1 MSDPAYRSW
10 ASEKDMEQAFADY
23 GEAISNQVSKASFST
38 YRRDFSDLTSDLSG
52 RPGLRQ
58 SDFDWFRPDSRVPTA
73 PKEIIGYARYS
84 YRRIGL
90 IRNSI
95 DLMGDFACQGV
106 RIAHRNKRVENFY
119 KDWFNRIDG
128 QAVSERLCNLL
139 FREANVVIKSKTAR
153 INAKKRL
160 EMQRAVASPDM
171 QPIGGDIQYT
181 KSEIPWKYNFLDPL
195 LIEVIGGPLASLTD
209 KVRYA
214 IKVPP
219 TYGMHLSKMT
229 NNPNIEMQKILSEIP
244 KELKR
249 AINDNKAIP
258 LDPDKTFVYY
268 YKKDDWQAWAD
279 PMTYACFRDL
289 MLYEKL
295 KLADQ
300 AALDGAISKIRV
312 WKLGSLDHK
321 LAPTQ
326 AASSALESILGAN
339 VQGGTKDIIWGPD
352 IELIE
357 TSTDV
362 QSFLGEEKYRPT
374 LMAIYAALGI
384 PPTLTG
390 TFGASGTTNNFISLK
405 TLTERLNYVRS
416 IVINFWE
423 EQIKIVQKAMGFRYP
438 AVVEFDYMN
447 LEDPASVMNIL
458 LSMADRNILSDE
470 YLQRYIKANPDMENR
485 RTTNENNRK
494 DEKVSPFHQAD
505 QDFQMKKI
513 TLQTGLTS
521 PSEVG
526 LELDEKKE
534 GQDSVLSIR
543 SKDAKQRQKQAAPP
557 KQQGRPE
564 EQSDTGQRGRP
575 KNSTD
580 SGPRQ
585 ERTFK
590 PALKA
595 SIQTWARDA
604 QYKIAEFINPGI
616 LDQYTK
622 GSMRSLTAQEFEN
635 AEEVKFGILMN
646 LEPFA
651 DLTLENMGQAMA
663 EASAQAHIRHCKDWI
678 DNAGSSL
685 DRKLS
690 IDEIRNIRASYYA
703 DFYVSK

>member
-23 GEAISNQVSKASFST
+23 GEAITNQVSKANYST
-38 YRRDFSDLTSDLSG
+38 YRRDFSDLTNDLSG

-58 SDFDWFRPDSRVPTA
+58 QDFDWFRPDSRVPNN
-73 PKEIIGYARYS
+73 PKEVIGYARYS

-106 RIAHRNKRVENFY
+106 RLAHRNKRVENFY

-139 FREANVVIKSKTAR
+139 FREANVVIKSKTAK

-171 QPIGGDIQYT
+171 QPIGGDIQYG
-181 KSEIPWKYNFLDPL
+181 KNEIPWRYNFLDPML
-195 LIEVIGGPLASLTD
+195 VEVIGGPLASLTD
-209 KVRYA
+209 KTKYA

-219 TYGMHLSKMT
+219 TYGMHMSKMT
-229 NNPNIEMQKILSEIP
+229 NNPNIEMQKILAEIP
-244 KELKR
+244 EELKR
-249 AINDNKAIP
+249 AISENKPIP

-312 WKLGSLDHK
+312 WKLGSLEHK

-352 IELIE
+352 IELLE
-357 TSTDV
+357 TSTDI

-405 TLTERLNYVRS
+405 TLTERLNYVRG

-423 EQIKIVQKAMGFRYP
+423 EQIKVVQKSMGFRYP

-470 YLQRYIKANPDMENR
+470 YLQRYIKANPDMETR
-485 RTTNENNRK
+485 RTNTENDRK

-526 LELDEKKE
+526 LELNEKKRGE
-534 GQDSVLSIR
+534 DSVLSIR
-543 SKDAKQRQKQAAPP
+543 SKDAKQRQRNQGGV
-557 KQQGRPE
+557 QGRPQE
-564 EQSDTGQRGRP
+564 NADTGQRGRP

-595 SIQTWARDA
+595 SIQTWARNA
-604 QYKIAEFINPGI
+604 QYKISEFMNPGI
-616 LDQYTK
+616 LEQYTK
-622 GSMRSLTAQEFEN
+622 GSMRSLTSEEFEN
-635 AEEVKFGILMN
+635 AEEVKFNILMN
-646 LEPFA
+646 LQPFA
-651 DLTLENMGQAMA
+651 DLTLENMGQAMTKA
-663 EASAQAHIRHCKDWI
+663 FTQTHTRQCKNWI
-678 DNAGSSL
+678 DDTSASL

-690 IDEIRNIRASYYA
+690 IDEIRNIRASFYA

>member
-10 ASEKDMEQAFADY
+10 ASKKDMEQAFSEY
-23 GEAISNQVSKASFST
+23 GDALQNQSVSKGSYSS
-38 YRRDFSDLTSDLSG
+38 YRRDYSDLTNDLSG
-52 RPGLRQ
+52 RPGLNQ
-58 SDFDWFRPDSRVPTA
+58 SDFDWFRPADRVPTK
-73 PKEIIGYARYS
+73 PKDVMGFARYA

-106 RIAHRNKRVENFY
+106 RLAHRNKRVENFY
-119 KDWFNRIDG
+119 KEWFNRIDG

-139 FREANVVIKSKTAR
+139 FREANVVIKSKTAK

-171 QPIGGDIQYT
+171 QPIGGDIQLA
-181 KSEIPWKYNFLDPL
+181 KSEIPWRFNFLDPML
-195 LIEVIGGPLASLTD
+195 VEVIGGPLASLTD
-209 KVRYA
+209 KTRYA

-219 TYGMHLSKMT
+219 TYGMQLSQMT
-229 NNPNIEMQKILSEIP
+229 NNPNIEIQKILSEIP
-244 KELKR
+244 QEMKR
-249 AINDNKAIP
+249 AMTDNKPIP
-258 LDPDKTFVYY
+258 LDPEKTFVYH
-268 YKKDDWQAWAD
+268 YKKDDWQTWAD

-289 MLYEKL
+289 ILYEKL

-312 WKLGSLDHK
+312 WKLGSLEHK
-321 LAPTQ
+321 LAPTPT
-326 AASSALESILGAN
+326 ASQTLESILGAN

-352 IELIE
+352 IELVE

-374 LMAIYAALGI
+374 LMAIYAAIGI

-405 TLTERLNYVRS
+405 TLTERLNYVRT
-416 IVINFWE
+416 IVTNFWE
-423 EQIKIVQKAMGFRYP
+423 EQVKIVQKSMGFRYP
-438 AVVEFDYMN
+438 ASIEFDYMN
-447 LEDPASVMNIL
+447 LEDPSSIMNIL

-470 YLQRYIKANPDMENR
+470 YLQRYMKANPDMESR
-485 RTTNENNRK
+485 RITSENTRK

-526 LELDEKKE
+526 LKLENKKNGE
-534 GQDSVLSIR
+534 DSVLTMR
-543 SKDAKQRQKQAAPP
+543 QKETKQRQKQSGIQGKPP
-557 KQQGRPE
+557 QNTPDGE
-564 EQSDTGQRGRP
+564 SGRP
-575 KNSTD
+575 KNATD

-585 ERTFK
+585 QKTFK

-595 SIQTWARDA
+595 SVQTWARDA
-604 QYKIAEFINPGI
+604 QTKIAELINPGI
-616 LDQYTK
+616 LNEFTK
-622 GSMRSLTAQEFEN
+622 GNMRSLTSEEFDKS
-635 AEEVKFGILMN
+635 EEIKFGILMN

-651 DLTLENMGQAMA
+651 ELNLENVSKAISTSIPKSHEVQ
-663 EASAQAHIRHCKDWI
+663 CKEWI
-678 DNAGSSL
+678 NDTSSSL

-690 IDEIRNIRASYYA
+690 IDEIRNIRASFYA

>member
-1 MSDPAYRSW
+1 MSEPAYRSW
-10 ASEKDMEQAFADY
+10 ASKKDMEQAFAEY
-23 GEAISNQVSKASFST
+23 GEAISNQMVTRASYSS
-38 YRRDFSDLTSDLSG
+38 YRRDYSDLTTDLSG

-73 PKEIIGYARYS
+73 PKEIIGFARYA

-106 RIAHRNKRVENFY
+106 RLAHRNKRVENFY

-128 QAVSERLCNLL
+128 QTVSERLCNLL
-139 FREANVVIKSKTAR
+139 FREANVVIKSKTAK

-181 KSEIPWKYNFLDPL
+181 KNEIPWKYNFLDPL
-195 LIEVIGGPLASLTD
+195 LIEVVGGPLASLTD
-209 KVRYA
+209 KIRYA

-219 TYGMHLSKMT
+219 TYGMQLSQMT
-229 NNPNIEMQKILSEIP
+229 NNPSIEMQKILSEIP

-249 AINDNKAIP
+249 AINDNNPIP

-405 TLTERLNYVRS
+405 TLTERLNYVRT
-416 IVINFWE
+416 IVTNFWE
-423 EQIKIVQKAMGFRYP
+423 EQVKIVQKAMGFRYP
-438 AVVEFDYMN
+438 AVIEFDYMN
-447 LEDPASVMNIL
+447 LEDPSSIMNIL

-470 YLQRYIKANPDMENR
+470 YLQRYIKANPDMEVR
-485 RTTNENNRK
+485 RTTSENSRK
-494 DEKVSPFHQAD
+494 EEKVSPFHQAD
-505 QDFQMKKI
+505 QDFQLKKI

-526 LELDEKKE
+526 LELDKKKNGE
-534 GQDSVLSIR
+534 DSVLSMR
-543 SKDAKQRQKQAAPP
+543 QKEAKEKAKQGGI
-557 KQQGRPE
+557 QGRPQE
-564 EQSDTGQRGRP
+564 PADVGQPGRP
-575 KNSTD
+575 KNSND
-580 SGPRQ
+580 KQPRK
-585 ERTFK
+585 ERIFK

-604 QYKIAEFINPGI
+604 QFKIAEFINPGI
-616 LDQYTK
+616 LEQYTK
-622 GSMRSLTAQEFEN
+622 GNMRSLTAEEFDQ
-635 AEEVKFGILMN
+635 AEEVKFNILMN

-651 DLTLENMGQAMA
+651 DLTLENMGQAMSESFTKTHSKA
-663 EASAQAHIRHCKDWI
+663 CKEWI
-678 DNAGSSL
+678 DDAGSSL

-690 IDEIRNIRASYYA
+690 IEEIRNIRASYYA

>member
-10 ASEKDMEQAFADY
+10 ASKKDMEQAFTEYSD
-23 GEAISNQVSKASFST
+23 AISSQMIAKANYSS
-38 YRRDFSDLTSDLSG
+38 YRRDYSDLTTQLSG

-73 PKEIIGYARYS
+73 PKDIIGFARYA

-106 RIAHRNKRVENFY
+106 RLAHRNKRVENFY

-139 FREANVVIKSKTAR
+139 FREANVVIKSKTAK

-171 QPIGGDIQYT
+171 QPIGGDIQYA
-181 KSEIPWKYNFLDPL
+181 KNEIPWKYNFLDPL
-195 LIEVIGGPLASLTD
+195 LVEVIGGPLASLTD
-209 KVRYA
+209 KIRYA

-219 TYGMHLSKMT
+219 TYGMQLSQMT

-249 AINDNKAIP
+249 AISDNKAIP

-405 TLTERLNYVRS
+405 TLTERLNYVRT
-416 IVINFWE
+416 IVTNFWE
-423 EQIKIVQKAMGFRYP
+423 EQVKIVQKAMGFRYP
-438 AVVEFDYMN
+438 AVIEFDYMN
-447 LEDPASVMNIL
+447 LEDPSSIMNIL

-470 YLQRYIKANPDMENR
+470 YLQRYIKANPDMEVR
-485 RTTNENNRK
+485 RTATENGRK
-494 DEKVSPFHQAD
+494 EEKVSPFHQAD
-505 QDFQMKKI
+505 QDFQLKKI

-526 LELDEKKE
+526 LELDEKKKGE
-534 GQDSVLSIR
+534 DSVLTMR
-543 SKDAKQRQKQAAPP
+543 QKEAKQKAKQGGI
-557 KQQGRPE
+557 QGRPQE
-564 EQSDTGQRGRP
+564 PADVGQPGRP

-580 SGPRQ
+580 TGPRK

-604 QYKIAEFINPGI
+604 QFKIAEFINPGI
-616 LDQYTK
+616 LEQYTK
-622 GSMRSLTAQEFEN
+622 GSMRSLTSEEFEQ
-635 AEEVKFGILMN
+635 AEEVKFNILMN

-651 DLTLENMGQAMA
+651 DLTLENMGQAMSKA
-663 EASAQAHIRHCKDWI
+663 FTQTHSRTCKEWI
-678 DNAGSSL
+678 DDANSSL